1 MSCGDHCCGV
11 ERWVSSR
18 ELARIRARRRTLL
31 SLARP
36 SPPVSLA
43 RRPRLSLIM
52 PAPFRLNTSPRA
64 SPRLPQ
70 MSTYKAP
77 GAAKAEGE
85 APQMHR
91 IRITLTSKNVANLE
105 KGA

>member
-1 MSCGDHCCGV
+1 MITAA
-11 ERWVSSR
+11 VSSAGSPLASLR
-18 ELARIRARRRTLL
+18 ASELGAEPSR
-31 SLARP
+31 SLAPP